1 MILHFLVDK
10 NRKFKFFGGG
20 VGGVN
25 LPDFGGVGRE
35 FPSVLFKTICEVKS
49 SENLLS
55 CLYRKRSTQ
64 VVNKIKQPF
73 TQQSFTRAYQGRV
86 QKVVLL
92 RVNTVEFMLSIPPPP
107 PPFF

>member
-55 CLYRKRSTQ
+55 CLYRKALSYAVRRWLTKL
-64 VVNKIKQPF
+64 NNHLHNNPLLEL
-73 TQQSFTRAYQGRV
+73 TREEY
-86 QKVVLL
+86 KKL
-92 RVNTVEFMLSIPPPP
+92 
-107 PPFF
+107 FF

>member
-1 MILHFLVDK
+1 M
-10 NRKFKFFGGG
+10 
-20 VGGVN
+20 GGVN

-73 TQQSFTRAYQGRV
+73 TQQSFTRAYQRRV

-92 RVNTVEFMLSIPPPP
+92 RVNTWFFWEIKIAAGPLVMGLGGGGGVFGPPPP
-107 PPFF
+107 PP